1 MRCISMAM
9 GGDVKSVFARWAR
22 AINSVE
28 KSLNSN
34 GMEYAYKDHYG
45 YITTC
50 PSNVGTGLRASVMLK
65 LPKLYKKMGVHDLE
79 VAPTPPPHTS
89 LT

>member
-1 MRCISMAM
+1 MAM

-22 AINSVE
+22 AINDVE
-28 KSLNSN
+28 KSLNSS
-34 GMEYAYKDHYG
+34 GMQYAYKDHYG

-79 VAPTPPPHTS
+79 VIIFRAAAQSKRAHT
-89 LT
+89 